1 MMNIDLSEIERKTVS
16 VNQYLE
22 GLDPRFRETFSIN
35 RQTYQPKLETMKQL
49 KEVADRYVIVAFSAG
64 WCKDCSVIISIL
76 ALISEATGLKV
87 RIFGGLKKDPLSHS
101 RKWRIPP
108 SPPEVETFN
117 VDRIPLVVVI
127 NKEGK
132 EIGRVIE
139 KPTRLPTLEEELLE
153 IAKCQ
158 Q

>member
-1 MMNIDLSEIERKTVS
+1 MSIDLSEIERKTVT

-22 GLDPRFRETFSIN
+22 RLEPRFREEFSVN
-35 RQTYQPKLETMKQL
+35 KQTYQPKLETIKQL
-49 KEVADRYVIVAFSAG
+49 KKVADEYVIVAFSAG
-64 WCKDCSVIISIL
+64 WCKDCSVVISIL
-76 ALISEATGLKV
+76 ALISEATGLRV
-87 RIFGGLKKDPLSHS
+87 RIFGGLKKDPLSHT

-117 VDRIPLVVVI
+117 VNRIPLIVLI

-153 IAKCQ
+153 IAKGQ

>member
-1 MMNIDLSEIERKTVS
+1 MSTDLSEIERKTVS

-22 GLDPRFRETFSIN
+22 GLEPRFREKFSIN

-64 WCKDCSVIISIL
+64 WCKDCSVVISIL

-87 RIFGGLKKDPLSHS
+87 RIFGGLKKDPLSHTK
-101 RKWRIPP
+101 KWRIPP

-117 VDRIPLVVVI
+117 VDRIPSVVII

-153 IAKCQ
+153 IVKGQ